1 MKRARVVVAA
11 AALAVLAWASLSRA
25 QSLPGYDCSDEQE
38 DATPG
43 HYTGSGTVTMTA
55 SGTIEMVQV
64 QPIQFRAPYTLDFEV
79 ARRPD
84 PPSVTGTFDIQ
95 APVRGTFNSPYGT
108 VRGQRQESSSGRLS
122 GFAVKGRRLTAA
134 GFTLRIGTISCSQ
147 IVGTMLTDTG
157 TLAELQGAYRGAGL
171 SVSTESTAFTATLDV
186 RDAALEARVDSWIA
200 QAAATPPLGPATR
213 SQIATTVALG
223 RSIEPPGPPGADPYR
238 SCLARKVLDAAANLA
253 GRRAQAQVA
262 RLQQPIDMA
271 TRVAMLREAMAD
283 LKLAAFLGCEVGGG
297 LEQVFQAWMDLA
309 RRLARDG
316 APAERL
322 AVIAALLG
330 RSAGG
335 DLGPF
340 MEAMNAAATAG
351 GHPPPFAAA
360 SP

>member
-1 MKRARVVVAA
+1 MKRARVAVAA
-11 AALAVLAWASLSRA
+11 AVLGWASFSRA
-25 QSLPGYDCSDEQE
+25 QGLPGYDCSNEQE

-43 HYTGSGTVTMTA
+43 HYTGSGAVTMTA
-55 SGTIEMVQV
+55 SGTIEAVQV

-79 ARRPD
+79 ARRPG
-84 PPSVTGTFDIQ
+84 PPAVTGTFDIQ
-95 APVRGTFNSPYGT
+95 APVKGTFISPYGT
-108 VRGQRQESSSGRLS
+108 VRGQRHESSSGPLS

-134 GFTLRIGTISCSQ
+134 GFTLQISTISCSQ

-157 TLAELQGAYRGAGL
+157 TLAQLQGAYRGAGL
-171 SVSTESTAFTATLDV
+171 SVTTESTAFTATLDG
-186 RDAALEARVDSWIA
+186 RDAALEARVDAWIA

-223 RSIEPPGPPGADPYR
+223 RSIDPPGPPGADPYR
-238 SCLARKVLDAAANLA
+238 SCLARKVLDAAAGLA

-271 TRVAMLREAMAD
+271 TRVALLREVMAD
-283 LKLAAFLGCEVGGG
+283 VRLAAFLGCEGGG
-297 LEQVFQAWMDLA
+297 ALDQVIQAWIDLA

-316 APAERL
+316 APVERL
-322 AVIAALLG
+322 AIIAGMLG
-330 RSAGG
+330 RSAGV
-335 DLGPF
+335 DLGSF